1 MIEINI
7 KRKKKLKENT
17 TLSMHVD
24 RELLTKFRSKC
35 VNDFAMKH
43 TDILRNF
50 IEDVVNGTIVI
61 NVGE

>member
-7 KRKKKLKENT
+7 KRKKKLKEST

-24 RELLTKFRSKC
+24 RELLDKFRSKC
-35 VNDFAMKH
+35 VDDFAMKH

-50 IEDVVNGTIVI
+50 IKDVVNGTIMI